1 LRPGTAVV
9 LYLGVRNV
17 QAGVLSLGELVL
29 LMSYLARLYLAF
41 QEISKNINLVRAF
54 LKDDHQPLGCR
65 ARGIRTAGA
74 KGWIY
79 SARGS

>member
-1 LRPGTAVV
+1 
-9 LYLGVRNV
+9 
-17 QAGVLSLGELVL
+17 
-29 LMSYLARLYLAF
+29 MSYLARLYLAF

-74 KGWIY
+74 EGWIY
-79 SARGS
+79 SARQLNRSSTLWPAAFGNGALPPLLGRLSVSV